1 MQQQNLESIL
11 GYGAITFFQHLA
23 FSKNLGLPLGAN
35 HLLEYIKIKHFSG
48 FFFFFQLFFVPRK
61 A

>member
-11 GYGAITFFQHLA
+11 GCEAITFLQCLA
-23 FSKNLGLPLGAN
+23 FSKNPGLPLGAN
-35 HLLEYIKIKHFSG
+35 HVRVYKKQILFKL
-48 FFFFFQLFFVPRK
+48 FFFQLLFVPSK